1 MSTGTLS
8 EAQRE
13 LLRELPNRVPVE
25 RIERIWVFG
34 ARQVGERESGL
45 LVLSL
50 LPPAERPPD
59 QRQVVTWRYEA
70 ERVRGRLQRSDS
82 VAEEGWAPAERIP
95 RLIDGVL
102 ARLRDETENPV
113 TEAIEG
119 SEARWT
125 ALMQALGALQVD
137 SVGGE

>member
-1 MSTGTLS
+1 VSAGWLS

-13 LLRELPNRVPVE
+13 LLRELPGRVPVE

-34 ARQVGERESGL
+34 VRQVGERESGL
-45 LVLSL
+45 IVLSL
-50 LPPAERPPD
+50 LPPPERAED

-70 ERVRGRLQRSDS
+70 ERVRGRLQRSDA

-95 RLIDGVL
+95 RLIEGVL

-113 TEAIEG
+113 TETIGG
-119 SEARWT
+119 SERRWT
-125 ALMQALGALQVD
+125 ALLQSLGVLKVD